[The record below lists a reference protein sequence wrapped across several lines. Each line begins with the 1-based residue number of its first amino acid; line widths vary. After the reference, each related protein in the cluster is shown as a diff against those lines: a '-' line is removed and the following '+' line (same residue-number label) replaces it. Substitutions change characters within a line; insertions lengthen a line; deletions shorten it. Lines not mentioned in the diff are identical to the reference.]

1 MLKISNVKVYGL
13 EESIVASGY
22 PMLSKPYTETEF
34 QDKLWDINTV
44 LSDETRKTD
53 LVEAEKRIKTAKR
66 LGSVPTGTGH
76 DSYLKGIIVQF
87 DIRYPVYWTP
97 QAQRYTHFSIE
108 SSMSSMHRL
117 TKMNLDESFNEYVL
131 PQVRD
136 HVEKLIEVY
145 NEALSKGKKTL
156 YRLDGYT
163 NDLLIR
169 KCFYL
174 EKNKVE
180 DIKKDVEKAKFK
192 ANITEVSIED
202 LYMYI
207 ISSCPQ
213 GLEKTMRVSTNYLQ
227 LKTMWHQRRHHKLK
241 DWQVF
246 CDEIEKLPY
255 FKELTGCGL

>member
-44 LSDETRKTD
+44 LSDKTRKTN

-87 DIRYPVYWTP
+87 DIRYPVYWTT

-136 HVEKLIEVY
+136 KIMELIEVY
-145 NEALSKGKKTL
+145 NEALTKGIKTVWKESVRNIEDN
-156 YRLDGYT
+156 Y
-163 NDLLIR
+163 LLREYISI
-169 KCFYL
+169 
-174 EKNKVE
+174 EKNEHLSSNVFEEFYTTKHE
-180 DIKKDVEKAKFK
+180 EIP
-192 ANITEVSIED
+192 IED

-213 GLEKTMRVSTNYLQ
+213 GLEKTMRISTNYLQ